1 MDEDPIRLRVTGEE
15 CERKLS
21 AMADRFDGEFNRP
34 IDPPLR
40 WEMCGRLL
48 IRGGGFRMK
57 LDRPSRHLE
66 VAGIFVIAL
75 SFALLVWLY
84 LEAVR

>member
-1 MDEDPIRLRVTGEE
+1 M
-15 CERKLS
+15 KLS
-21 AMADRFDGEFNRP
+21 
-34 IDPPLR
+34 
-40 WEMCGRLL
+40 
-48 IRGGGFRMK
+48 
-57 LDRPSRHLE
+57 RPSRHLE